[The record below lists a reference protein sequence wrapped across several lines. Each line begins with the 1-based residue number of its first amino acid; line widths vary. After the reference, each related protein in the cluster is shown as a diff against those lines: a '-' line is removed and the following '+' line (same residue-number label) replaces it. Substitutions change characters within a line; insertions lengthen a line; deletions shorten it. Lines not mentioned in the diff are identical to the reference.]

1 MKRPPKP
8 AIVLGAA
15 VWIAA
20 GLPGGAATA
29 ADRWDRVL
37 VIAPLFPVADHRL
50 LDLDSDRGLELLV
63 VGEQGEVRTWGTS
76 AGGAIDTA
84 RPSGS
89 LVLAEPGRSVL
100 AIADILQ
107 TGGAPQLVVA
117 SPAGVEVFRPG
128 PGGGL
133 AEGEVLAR
141 RARFKLRVGVPTFV
155 DIVQDVNNDGRP
167 DLVLPVGDFCELWLN
182 DGPRA
187 GLLGEPAGLPSFR
200 RTARISVRV
209 ARARSTSAEALSDQL
224 ESSFTIPRL
233 QTRDVNGDGRP
244 DLVVEDGRRRGFHL
258 QRADATFP
266 AEPDVTLDLD
276 LFRDTTPEATLR
288 PGRTLAGSDR
298 ARLEIRDLDDDGIAD
313 YVIAHRRKVW
323 VFHGTEAGPQF
334 TEPSTVLK
342 VADDVTALLLPRLD
356 DDPYPDLFLLKV
368 QVPTVATLIFG
379 LVGEWD
385 VEISAVGY
393 PSREGRSFATTPAWR
408 GDLIVRLPALLGVI
422 KNPDALLSRFDEVG
436 RKFRTGVRGDFDGD
450 GTADQLLVSENR
462 ARIDFWKG
470 QSDVDAGFDEDD
482 LEAALRQLFFEE
494 ENRLWDLDRILE
506 FIAGF
511 AEERATRMTG
521 GRPPDG
527 GFALRPVAGATLRGV
542 DAGDLDGDGRDE
554 AVVTYRL
561 RDSLPTTVFD
571 VVSYR

>member
-1 MKRPPKP
+1 M
-8 AIVLGAA
+8 
-15 VWIAA
+15 
-20 GLPGGAATA
+20 
-29 ADRWDRVL
+29 
-37 VIAPLFPVADHRL
+37 
-50 LDLDSDRGLELLV
+50 
-63 VGEQGEVRTWGTS
+63 
-76 AGGAIDTA
+76 
-84 RPSGS
+84 
-89 LVLAEPGRSVL
+89 
-100 AIADILQ
+100 
-107 TGGAPQLVVA
+107 
-117 SPAGVEVFRPG
+117 
-128 PGGGL
+128 
-133 AEGEVLAR
+133 
-141 RARFKLRVGVPTFV
+141 
-155 DIVQDVNNDGRP
+155 
-167 DLVLPVGDFCELWLN
+167 
-182 DGPRA
+182 
-187 GLLGEPAGLPSFR
+187 
-200 RTARISVRV
+200 
-209 ARARSTSAEALSDQL
+209 
-224 ESSFTIPRL
+224 
-233 QTRDVNGDGRP
+233 
-244 DLVVEDGRRRGFHL
+244 
-258 QRADATFP
+258 
-266 AEPDVTLDLD
+266 
-276 LFRDTTPEATLR
+276 
-288 PGRTLAGSDR
+288 
-298 ARLEIRDLDDDGIAD
+298 
-313 YVIAHRRKVW
+313 IAHRRKVW

-393 PSREGRSFATTPAWR
+393 PSRQGRSFATTPAWR

-436 RKFRTGVRGDFDGD
+436 RKFRTGARGDFDGD

-462 ARIDFWKG
+462 ARVDFWKG

-494 ENRLWDLDRILE
+494 ENRLWDVDRILE

-527 GFALRPVAGATLRGV
+527 GFALRPFAGATLRRV

-571 VVSYR
+571 VVRYR